1 MIFPAILTTRTNRS
15 VARRPE
21 GWAEKKPITHPI
33 RSTMMPDQSRSIWK
47 GVEKLSGGANVDPL
61 ALRKVLL
68 SGILL
73 LANHGWEEL
82 TG

>member
-1 MIFPAILTTRTNRS
+1 
-15 VARRPE
+15 
-21 GWAEKKPITHPI
+21 
-33 RSTMMPDQSRSIWK
+33 MMPDQSCSIWK
-47 GVEKLSGGANVDPL
+47 GVEKLAGGTHVDPL

-73 LANHGWEEL
+73 SDIHGWKEL

>member
-1 MIFPAILTTRTNRS
+1 
-15 VARRPE
+15 
-21 GWAEKKPITHPI
+21 
-33 RSTMMPDQSRSIWK
+33 MMLDQSRSIWK